1 MGFSSWAEGSF
12 LNTSERDECSRVLQR
27 TAGGPKIWKIHRKC
41 FGAIS
46 SISEYPSGGSS
57 EAGRGGPT
65 EPWTNPHPLIKPIP
79 KLPALRKVLA
89 PLPVLDA
96 GGQIGDLTPKLLS
109 AVCVAAPLAP
119 FASIVVRVP
128 GPKHTELLLNR
139 SGRLAAALSRRNI
152 WWVARWTRRGLP
164 RPALRS

>member
-1 MGFSSWAEGSF
+1 MSVPECFKELLVAQKFGKYAENASEQFRAF
-12 LNTSERDECSRVLQR
+12 LSTLL
-27 TAGGPKIWKIHRKC
+27 
-41 FGAIS
+41 
-46 SISEYPSGGSS
+46 GGSS

-89 PLPVLDA
+89 LLPVLDA
-96 GGQIGDLTPKLLS
+96 GGQIGDLTPNLPP
-109 AVCVAAPLAP
+109 AVREAAPLAP
-119 FASIVVRVP
+119 FASIVVRVR